1 MINGETTFTL
11 ANFELATAVRL
22 LKNEANSSRAGGD
35 WETGVIG
42 MLNLHGI
49 L

>member
-11 ANFELATAVRL
+11 VNLELTTAARL
-22 LKNEANSSRAGGD
+22 LRNEANSSRAGGD
-35 WETGVIG
+35 WETGVVG
-42 MLNLHGI
+42 MVNLHGI